1 MKDFSNTGYMPLN
14 KAKVPTVIKTL
25 KVEGKS
31 IRPVDAWSGE
41 GLIKQGSKIT
51 KHKQKMGLII
61 P

>member
-1 MKDFSNTGYMPLN
+1 MPLK
-14 KAKVPTVIKTL
+14 KAKVPAVVKTL
-25 KVEGKS
+25 SVEGKS

-41 GLIKQGSKIT
+41 GLVKQGSKIM